1 MKECK
6 WFFYAGERI
15 PEPIQPNEIRVSIKN
30 NDVYVDTCSTWHDE
44 EILQRPFRL
53 HDFDLIYKNL
63 KPYQSTLESCVINE
77 DYIFKL
83 CSIIENCYKDKN
95 LIYNDYEVT
104 YFFFED

>member
-6 WFFYAGERI
+6 YFFYAGEKT

-30 NDVYVDTCSTWHDE
+30 NDVYVNTCSTWHDE

-53 HDFDLIYKNL
+53 QDFDLIYKNL
-63 KPYQSTLESCVINE
+63 KPYQSTLENCVINE